1 LLRDDGRHLRDYA
14 VIGADAAEAIAR
26 LTPGARAM
34 IRLAN
39 GRQMLAS
46 AVTFTGDGE
55 SRSLVS
61 LQAVMGELDAVQ
73 LQAWEDMSRI
83 LSHEIMNS
91 LTPIASLSESLAGM
105 IRQDGGASR
114 EQVEAIDTIAR
125 RSQGLAGFVARYRQ
139 MAELPEPQLQLI
151 NLQSFAEETGR
162 LMAGHLGRTAFK
174 IRVETNHVTADP
186 DLLSQAVINLLHNAV
201 DAVAGVDTP
210 QIEFACT
217 RQDGAVRISVSDN
230 GGGVPADL
238 SDDIFQPFFTTKP
251 GGSGIGLSLVRQ
263 VALKHGGQVHVS
275 HRPEGGAVFEIIL
288 PER

>member
-1 LLRDDGRHLRDYA
+1 
-14 VIGADAAEAIAR
+14 
-26 LTPGARAM
+26 
-34 IRLAN
+34 
-39 GRQMLAS
+39 
-46 AVTFTGDGE
+46 
-55 SRSLVS
+55 
-61 LQAVMGELDAVQ
+61 MGELDAVQ

-139 MAELPEPQLQLI
+139 MAELPEPQLQVI
-151 NLQSFAEETGR
+151 DLQSFADETGR
-162 LMAGHLGRTAFK
+162 LMAGHLGKTSFT

-186 DLLSQAVINLLHNAV
+186 DLLSQAVINLLHNAL

-210 QIEFACT
+210 QIAFTCT

-230 GGGVPADL
+230 GAGVPADL

-275 HRPEGGAVFEIIL
+275 PGPEGGAMFEIVL